1 MGSGSEH
8 ALAILGYVQALKQL
22 PRTGWLL
29 GGVPSPESVADHTL
43 GTALLAHTLAHVVN
57 DDVDAQGLDA
67 PLDVGRVTMI
77 ALVHDL
83 AESVMTDLP
92 KRTSAVLGAEV
103 KHRAEER
110 VLVKIGS
117 QLACGDELLTLWRE
131 YDGSLTP
138 EARLVRDADKLE
150 MVYQALA
157 YERSGNTNL
166 GDFWRGHRWHYPAS
180 EALFARLTAER
191 GTIRA
196 Q

>member
-1 MGSGSEH
+1 
-8 ALAILGYVQALKQL
+8 VQALKQL
-22 PRTGWLL
+22 PRSGWLL
-29 GGVPSPESVADHTL
+29 GGVTSPESVADHTL

-57 DDVDAQGLDA
+57 IDYHTQGLCG
-67 PLDVGRVTMI
+67 PLDVGRVTLI

-92 KRTSAVLGAEV
+92 KRTSDMLGAEV

-110 VLVKIGS
+110 VLVEISS
-117 QLACGDELLTLWRE
+117 QLACGDEVLTLWRE

-157 YERSGNTNL
+157 YERSGNRNL
-166 GDFWRGHRWHYPAS
+166 DDFWRGHRWHYPAT
-180 EALFARLTAER
+180 EALFARLTAAR